1 MLKTTVKV
9 SNLNNLSDAR
19 YCAGMGVEMLGFS
32 MDALDFDKF
41 KEMRGWL
48 AGVQVVGETEIKN
61 ISTIIELVEKYQPD
75 FLQVSHWEDIVE
87 IQRIGKP
94 IILKVDFA
102 TANLPALFQ
111 TTKGNVE
118 YFLLENSDE
127 FGIVDDATMSQLDTW
142 SFQFPILLGF
152 GVKET
157 NANELLEQT
166 QLSGFALKGGNE
178 IRPGF
183 GDSEELMNILEILE
197 TDD

>member
-1 MLKTTVKV
+1 MLKTTIKV

-32 MDALDFDKF
+32 MDDLDFDKF

-48 AGVQVVGETEIKN
+48 AGVQIVGETTSKDIA
-61 ISTIIELVEKYQPD
+61 TIIGLVEKYQPD
-75 FLQVSHWEDIVE
+75 FLEISNWENVIE

-111 TTKGNVE
+111 TAKGNVE
-118 YFLLENSDE
+118 YFVLENSDE
-127 FGIVDDATMSQLDTW
+127 FGIVDDATLSQLDAW
-142 SFQFPILLGF
+142 SFQYPILLGF
-152 GVKET
+152 GVKES
-157 NANELLEQT
+157 NANDLLEQT
-166 QLSGFALKGGNE
+166 QLTGFALQGGNE

-183 GDSEELMNILEILE
+183 GDSEDLMNILEILE
-197 TDD
+197 TED

>member
-32 MDALDFDKF
+32 MDELDFNKF

-48 AGVQVVGETEIKN
+48 AGVKIVGETNSKDIL
-61 ISTIIELVEKYQPD
+61 TIIDLVERYQPD
-75 FLQVSHWEDIVE
+75 YLEVSDWENVIE

-94 IILKVDFA
+94 LILKVDFA

-111 TTKGNVE
+111 ATKGNVE
-118 YFLLENSDE
+118 YFVLNSSDD
-127 FGIVDDATMSQLDTW
+127 FGIIDDATLSQLDAW
-142 SFQFPILLGF
+142 SFQYPIILGF
-152 GVKET
+152 GIKES
-157 NANELLEQT
+157 NANDLLEQT
-166 QLSGFALKGGNE
+166 QLTGFALKGGNE
-178 IRPGF
+178 IRPGVA
-183 GDSEELMNILEILE
+183 DNEKLMNILEILE

>member
-32 MDALDFDKF
+32 MDELDFEKF

-48 AGVQVVGETEIKN
+48 AGVQIVGETDSKD
-61 ISTIIELVEKYQPD
+61 ISTIIDLVETYQPD
-75 FLQVSHWEDIVE
+75 YLQVSDWENVIE

-127 FGIVDDATMSQLDTW
+127 FGIVDDATLSQLDSW
-142 SFQFPILLGF
+142 SFQYPILLGF
-152 GVKET
+152 GVKES
-157 NANELLEQT
+157 NANDLLEQT
-166 QLSGFALKGGNE
+166 QLTGFALKGGNE

-183 GDSEELMNILEILE
+183 GDNEDLMNVLEVLE
-197 TDD
+197 SDD

>member
-32 MDALDFDKF
+32 MDELDFEKF

-48 AGVQVVGETEIKN
+48 AGVQIVGETDSKD
-61 ISTIIELVEKYQPD
+61 ISTIIDLVEIYQPD
-75 FLQVSHWEDIVE
+75 YLQVSDWENIIE

-127 FGIVDDATMSQLDTW
+127 FGILDDATLSQVDAW
-142 SFQFPILLGF
+142 SFQYPILLGF
-152 GVKET
+152 GVKES
-157 NANELLEQT
+157 NSNDLLEQT
-166 QLSGFALKGGNE
+166 QLTGFALKGGNE

-183 GDSEELMNILEILE
+183 GNFEDLMNVLEVLE
-197 TDD
+197 SDD

>member
-1 MLKTTVKV
+1 MLKTTIKV

-32 MDALDFDKF
+32 MDELDFDKF
-41 KEMRGWL
+41 REMRGWL
-48 AGVQVVGETEIKN
+48 AGVQIVGETN
-61 ISTIIELVEKYQPD
+61 SNDVSIIIGLVEKYQPD
-75 FLQVSHWEDIVE
+75 YLEVSDWQNIIE

-111 TTKGNVE
+111 ATKGNVE

-127 FGIVDDATMSQLDTW
+127 FGIVDDGILSQLDAW
-142 SFQFPILLGF
+142 SFLYPIILGF
-152 GVKET
+152 GIKES
-157 NANELLEQT
+157 NANDLLEQT
-166 QLSGFALKGGNE
+166 QLTGFALKGGNE
-178 IRPGF
+178 IRPGIT
-183 GDSEELMNILEILE
+183 DNEKLMNILEILE

>member
-1 MLKTTVKV
+1 MLKTIIKV

-32 MDALDFDKF
+32 MDDLDFEKF

-48 AGVQVVGETEIKN
+48 AGVQVVGETDSKD
-61 ISTIIELVEKYQPD
+61 ISTIIDLVEKYEPD
-75 FLQVSHWEDIVE
+75 YLEVSDWEKIVE

-94 IILKVDFA
+94 IILKIDFA

-111 TTKGNVE
+111 ATKGNVE

-127 FGIVDDATMSQLDTW
+127 FGTVDDATLSQLDAW
-142 SFQFPILLGF
+142 SFLYPILLGF
-152 GVKET
+152 GIKES

-166 QLSGFALKGGNE
+166 QLTGFALKGGNE

-183 GDSEELMNILEILE
+183 GDNEELMNILETLE